1 MSDLISFETL
11 IPNELPVL
19 PLREL
24 VVFPYMALPV
34 IVAREASVAAVED
47 ALAADRLILLVTQ
60 RDPEMLQPGPEDL
73 YSVGTVVSITGRS
86 RLPDGRIKILVQ
98 GVAKARIES
107 VIDQD
112 GTLWVE
118 ARALPDDEDM
128 AEWSVES
135 EALVRMVRSRVEE
148 LLPLKNLPPEVLSS
162 TAHID
167 KAGRLADTVASNIRL
182 RNSEAQEVL
191 EIIDPLVRLRRVD
204 AFIRRELEVSSVQA
218 EIQTQAR
225 DEINRNQRENFL
237 REQLRVIQNEL
248 GETDVR
254 GDESEEF
261 RKKIEAAGM
270 PSESFE
276 ESTRQ
281 LKRLERM
288 HPDGPEAQVVRNYL
302 DWMVSLPWSKG
313 SKDQLEIAEARKVLD
328 GDHAHLDLVKDRIL
342 EFLSVRKLRA
352 DSRGPIL
359 CLSGPPGVGK
369 TSLGRS
375 IAKAMGREFVR
386 ISLGGVRDEA
396 ELRGHRRTY
405 VGAMPGRVI
414 QAMKEA
420 GTHNPVIVLDEID
433 KLGGDFRGDP
443 SAALLEILDPEQNQS
458 FSDHFLGTSFDLSR
472 VLFVATANQ
481 LEAIPGPLRDRME
494 IIRLPGYTLEERVE
508 IAQRFL
514 IPRQIKENGLEPDQ
528 MSLSQG
534 AVEGLASDYS
544 HEAGVRE
551 LNRQVAAVCRK
562 LARRKAE
569 GDSSKVAVGRR
580 SLSRYLGSPPF
591 EQDVLGLED
600 EIGVAKGLA
609 WTQAG
614 GELIPVEATLMAG
627 SGLTLTGQLGDVM
640 KESAQTALSY
650 IRSILPQLAQKTDDI
665 FSEGEV
671 HIHVPAGAT
680 PKDGPSAGVT
690 MAVALASVATGIPVR
705 GDIAMT
711 GEITLRGRV
720 LPVGGVREKSLAALR
735 LGVTDI
741 IVPRQCMK
749 EVDEIPKDL
758 RKRLNFIPVTHMREV
773 LKVAFLTP
781 PVWKESRTPVTSP
794 SQTTSYATFKPSRN

>member
-562 LARRKAE
+562 LARRKA
-569 GDSSKVAVGRR
+569 
-580 SLSRYLGSPPF
+580 
-591 EQDVLGLED
+591 
-600 EIGVAKGLA
+600 
-609 WTQAG
+609 
-614 GELIPVEATLMAG
+614 
-627 SGLTLTGQLGDVM
+627 
-640 KESAQTALSY
+640 
-650 IRSILPQLAQKTDDI
+650 
-665 FSEGEV
+665 
-671 HIHVPAGAT
+671 
-680 PKDGPSAGVT
+680 
-690 MAVALASVATGIPVR
+690 
-705 GDIAMT
+705 
-711 GEITLRGRV
+711 
-720 LPVGGVREKSLAALR
+720 
-735 LGVTDI
+735 
-741 IVPRQCMK
+741 
-749 EVDEIPKDL
+749 
-758 RKRLNFIPVTHMREV
+758 
-773 LKVAFLTP
+773 
-781 PVWKESRTPVTSP
+781 
-794 SQTTSYATFKPSRN
+794 